1 MDPSNRKFTN
11 QNDEPSNPTDTRHDS
26 PPQQLPNNF
35 IPSQFPQSLN
45 PQYFPNL
52 YPFGGPANYPPYG
65 HSPPTFQGLQHQG
78 KWAPSSFQ
86 GYHLQENLVSSP
98 NQGHGANTSS
108 HGSESS
114 TPCAAR
120 HQEKKSVSI
129 EELSDSS
136 EEEEEE
142 NLRLLFAW
150 LNNSVDSVK
159 GNDKK
164 QEYYWKD
171 VASEF
176 NSNRPTDVHMR
187 IVKQLKTHWGTVKRE
202 IAKFCGVYA
211 NVRATYTSGH
221 SDDMIMEKS
230 HAWYKSQ
237 SSGKPFTLEYM
248 WRELK
253 DQPKWRTVVKKELGK
268 NKRTKISESG
278 AYTSSSTQDTE
289 EESAS
294 KERRPEGQKKAKE
307 RLKGKGKGTL
317 SSPLGNPPS
326 QNIVLYNETIKI
338 RAEALLKSA
347 EAQVESAKAKWEETR
362 MKKWLMYIQL
372 EERDTSNLSPQKLK

>member
-78 KWAPSSFQ
+78 KWAPASFQ

-98 NQGHGANTSS
+98 NQVFGAASTRGTFVPQPVTLVGHGANTSS

-136 EEEEEE
+136 EEEVARRAQRINWSEEE

-187 IVKQLKTHWGTVKRE
+187 TVKQLKTYWGTVKRE
-202 IAKFCGVYA
+202 IAKFYGIYA
-211 NVRATYTSGH
+211 NVRTCLFA
-221 SDDMIMEKS
+221 
-230 HAWYKSQ
+230 
-237 SSGKPFTLEYM
+237 FL
-248 WRELK
+248 
-253 DQPKWRTVVKKELGK
+253 
-268 NKRTKISESG
+268 
-278 AYTSSSTQDTE
+278 
-289 EESAS
+289 
-294 KERRPEGQKKAKE
+294 
-307 RLKGKGKGTL
+307 
-317 SSPLGNPPS
+317 
-326 QNIVLYNETIKI
+326 
-338 RAEALLKSA
+338 
-347 EAQVESAKAKWEETR
+347 
-362 MKKWLMYIQL
+362 
-372 EERDTSNLSPQKLK
+372 

>member
-45 PQYFPNL
+45 PKYFPNL

-65 HSPPTFQGLQHQG
+65 HSPPIFQRLQHQG
-78 KWAPSSFQ
+78 KWAPASFQ

-98 NQGHGANTSS
+98 NQGANTSS

-120 HQEKKSVSI
+120 HQEKQSVSI

-187 IVKQLKTHWGTVKRE
+187 TVKKLKTHWGTVKRE

-289 EESAS
+289 QESAS
-294 KERRPEGQKKAKE
+294 KERRPEGQKK
-307 RLKGKGKGTL
+307 
-317 SSPLGNPPS
+317 
-326 QNIVLYNETIKI
+326 
-338 RAEALLKSA
+338 
-347 EAQVESAKAKWEETR
+347 
-362 MKKWLMYIQL
+362 KKK
-372 EERDTSNLSPQKLK
+372 D